1 VASKKDNL
9 LCHGN
14 GAAVTTGSKRNLL
27 LLKENMSRCIKRR
40 LDESPSSTFEL
51 IENESNDNTSRR
63 IDAVAMP
70 MPSVAQSP
78 PKSESVL
85 SKDDGDSDIE
95 FLLTVLPP
103 SPAKK
108 SRTNKEVVP
117 SMQSTPKPSSSRP
130 ASPHSDD
137 HDENDSREVPQQQQR
152 MLFPYDAPNSIVVDS
167 SPNLKHNAT
176 KTRQTVTWR
185 RSAYLQSLAEIC
197 HAILWDA
204 RWRVGEERLVSW
216 EREDD
221 LSAVHTLARR
231 FVRVDLPAPKTCCCR
246 EPECAVRQAQN
257 STTTTSPCMNM
268 RTEDDANNDV
278 GVVEDEN
285 EEAYDRTLNLYCR
298 LYFRKGPFFRVDD
311 LFNKYYS
318 PKQEESEG
326 PVEQKSPSP
335 SKVQKRTNFFLPKK
349 KEKAKNSHAKFID
362 SDFLEKQMDAASLL
376 LEDLQSL
383 DRMGL
388 LRTFADEEECG
399 RTVGEVKTY
408 GLLRQDEQRQILQM
422 LGCQKKQSSPKT
434 GENLLWKQMS
444 QQPSISSPAAV
455 ADKKHVLPVVK
466 HVNHTILT
474 SWATSIVLKASKVD
488 YMPTSTLHPLT
499 EMVKA
504 ELLEMIGQHPF
515 ATCVRHREAPL
526 KTLRR
531 CCRLYLCATSGP
543 GSMRGDGTS
552 AWKSLPDSHS
562 KDLAKVPLTNMINPP
577 GSHCW
582 HSICYPGKDHRFKIR
597 GCNFIRAHEPL
608 FLYDED
614 LMKHD
619 PIMIQVF
626 SSIEAFSTWE

>member
-1 VASKKDNL
+1 VALKKFHL

-14 GAAVTTGSKRNLL
+14 GAAVTTGSQRNLL
-27 LLKENMSRCIKRR
+27 LVKENMPRCMKRR

-51 IENESNDNTSRR
+51 KENESKDDTSRR

-70 MPSVAQSP
+70 SVAQSP
-78 PKSESVL
+78 PNSESVQG
-85 SKDDGDSDIE
+85 KDDGDSDIE
-95 FLLTVLPP
+95 FLLTILPP

-108 SRTNKEVVP
+108 SRTDKEVVP

-130 ASPHSDD
+130 ASPHNDD
-137 HDENDSREVPQQQQR
+137 HDENDSTEVPQQQQE
-152 MLFPYDAPNSIVVDS
+152 MQFQSDAPNNNVVDS
-167 SPNLKHNAT
+167 SPNLKHSTT
-176 KTRQTVTWR
+176 KTAVTWR

-221 LSAVHTLARR
+221 LSAVHALARR
-231 FVRVDLPAPKTCCCR
+231 FVRVDLPAPNTCCCR

-257 STTTTSPCMNM
+257 STTTTSSCMNM
-268 RTEDDANNDV
+268 RTEDDANTDV

-285 EEAYDRTLNLYCR
+285 EEAYDRSLNLYCR

-311 LFNKYYS
+311 LFSKYYS
-318 PKQEESEG
+318 PKQDESVA
-326 PVEQKSPSP
+326 PVEHTSP
-335 SKVQKRTNFFLPKK
+335 SKVLKRTNFFLPKK
-349 KEKAKNSHAKFID
+349 KEKSNSSHGKFID
-362 SDFLEKQMDAASLL
+362 SDLLQKQMDAASIL

-383 DRMGL
+383 HRMGL
-388 LRTFADEEECG
+388 FRTFADEEECG
-399 RTVGEVKTY
+399 RTVGEVKRY

-422 LGCQKKQSSPKT
+422 LGCEKKQSSPKT

-444 QQPSISSPAAV
+444 QQPSISSMAA
-455 ADKKHVLPVVK
+455 ADKKDVLPVVK

-488 YMPTSTLHPLT
+488 YMPTSTLQSLT
-499 EMVKA
+499 EMVKT

-543 GSMRGDGTS
+543 GSMRGDGAT

-562 KDLAKVPLTNMINPP
+562 KDLAKLPLTQMIPPP

-582 HSICYPGKDHRFKIR
+582 HTICYPGKDHRFKILS
-597 GCNFIRAHEPL
+597 CNFIRAHKPL
-608 FLYDED
+608 FLYDEN

-619 PIMIQVF
+619 PIMVQVF
-626 SSIEAFSTWE
+626 SSIDTFSTWE